1 MTTLFPLK
9 TRYDN
14 FSKDFLEEVD
24 GGYRVTDN
32 LTLIFDCN
40 IDRAYHYISPKH
52 KFEITVTNEQT
63 VIKVPKGMFYDGVT
77 YGIDYKTRMLFA
89 LAHDCGC
96 WASQESGVHF
106 YERMFDNLAFE
117 IIRKQGGWWFN
128 AWRVERAVRAW
139 DSLSC

>member
-9 TRYDN
+9 IRYDN
-14 FSKDFLEEVD
+14 FTKDFLKELKD
-24 GGYRVTDN
+24 GYIVTDD
-32 LTLIFDCN
+32 LILEFNCK
-40 IDRAYHYISPKH
+40 IDRKYHYLSPKH
-52 KFEITVTNEQT
+52 KFEITAAKDKTI
-63 VIKVPKGMFYDGVT
+63 IKVPKGMFYDGVT

-96 WASQESGVHF
+96 WASQETGVRF
-106 YERMFDNLAFE
+106 YERMFDNLAYE

-139 DSLSC
+139 DSLDC